1 MRDLFLEAG
10 ADMVQQTERRSVD
23 AAEEIRDALAGRQV
37 CPFCGLVKEHADGP
51 CERCTMENTAST
63 RQATKARIGPWYVL
77 QGRNPAAPG
86 MKFDT
91 LLTFVQK
98 GKIKPR
104 SIVRG
109 PTTHQLWRFAAHVR
123 GLSREFGICYSC
135 GGEIERTANLCPHC
149 NRLQEPPVHPDVFLE
164 SQDQEIAGMPR
175 PVYRQISEPP
185 LVGQDIVVP
194 AMGDRAAA
202 APAGQP
208 GPIVEQGRTKRG
220 ADGFLS
226 AQDLAAA
233 FKLNFTPKNEPA
245 GRTSGEQNQAGRRMK
260 SRTRRHRRWKRWVFL
275 LLVLAGA
282 GAFTFQYRRD
292 ANFRA
297 LTQELLKRGNAWVH
311 EKIAYLKENANRA
324 AHPAATQP
332 TLRHEETSARQPAL
346 QSPATT
352 QPSPWDQILTTQ
364 AAAPSPA
371 SAPPPP
377 PARQAVQEQASADD
391 VGATPEPPPTLEEA
405 RSLYRSAIDAED
417 QGDYATAVKKYE
429 RIHKFPPDLRPRDL
443 DLRLREARDRL
454 H

>member
-1 MRDLFLEAG
+1 MRDLFLEDG
-10 ADMVQQTERRSVD
+10 ADMLQTERRSVD

-37 CPFCGLVKEHADGP
+37 CPFCGLVKEHAEGP

-164 SQDQEIAGMPR
+164 SQDQEIAAMPR

-194 AMGDRAAA
+194 ALQDRAAA
-202 APAGQP
+202 APTGQP
-208 GPIVEQGRTKRG
+208 GQAVEQSRAKRG

-233 FKLNFTPKNEPA
+233 FKLNFTPKNETA
-245 GRTSGEQNQAGRRMK
+245 GRASGEPNQTGRRMK

-275 LLVLAGA
+275 LLVLVGA
-282 GAFTFQYRRD
+282 GAFAFQYHRD

-297 LTQELLKRGNAWVH
+297 LTQEWLNRGKTWVQ
-311 EKIAYLKENANRA
+311 EKIVYLKENANRA

-332 TLRHEETSARQPAL
+332 ALRQEGTTARQPEL
-346 QSPATT
+346 QAPATT

-364 AAAPSPA
+364 AAAPSSAASPPA
-371 SAPPPP
+371 R
-377 PARQAVQEQASADD
+377 ARQAVQAQASADD
-391 VGATPEPPPTLEEA
+391 IGATPEPPPTLEEA

-417 QGDYATAVKKYE
+417 QGDYAAAVKKYE
-429 RIHKFPPDLRPRDL
+429 RIHKFPSDLWPRDL
-443 DLRLREARDRL
+443 DLRLREARERL